1 MVTLNKTKEGY
12 KGGTGLCCVWHLSL
26 SLDQQIIFFFKFGE
40 IIYFNIVKYIYQ
52 HIYMHLSN
60 SQ

>member
-1 MVTLNKTKEGY
+1 M
-12 KGGTGLCCVWHLSL
+12 LCMAFIPFLRPA
-26 SLDQQIIFFFKFGE
+26 DNFFFKFGE